1 MKKNMD
7 KRTMKLVL
15 SALFAAINV
24 VGTLIHIPIPTGFGY
39 AHLGDA
45 FVILSGVI
53 LGPLYGGIAAGIGS
67 GIADVISGYA
77 IYVPGTAVIKFLEA
91 LIAGVIFIRFSDK
104 EKKSKI
110 DSQIIIAIG
119 AFFGGVEMITAYFL
133 YEILIINLAA
143 STSNA
148 GSALVTAAAGIPYNV
163 VQAFVAII
171 LAVVAYPIFKKIN
184 IK

>member
-1 MKKNMD
+1 MKNMD
-7 KRTMKLVL
+7 KRTMKLVM
-15 SALFAAINV
+15 SALFAALNV
-24 VGTLIHIPIPTGFGY
+24 VGTLIQIPIPTGFGY

-77 IYVPGTAVIKFLEA
+77 IYVPATIVIKFLEA
-91 LIAGVIFIRFSDK
+91 LIAGVIFRRFSNM
-104 EKKSKI
+104 EKKTKI

-119 AFFGGVEMITAYFL
+119 AFFGGIEMIVSYFL
-133 YEILIINLAA
+133 YEILLINLAA
-143 STSNA
+143 SASDA
-148 GSALVTAAAGIPYNV
+148 KSAIVTAAAGIPYNV
-163 VQAFVAII
+163 VQALVAMV
-171 LAVVAYPIFKKIN
+171 LAVVAYPIFKKID